1 MTPQPEELEAAVA
14 AVVKNLEADV
24 VLFNGGINRDT
35 HDSLSASCSAPKHP
49 NVFLILVSEGGDA
62 DAGYRMARSL
72 QKRYTKVYVAISG
85 YCKSAGTLV
94 AIGAHE
100 LVISDD
106 GELGPLD
113 VQLLKSDELWEQRS
127 GQTVTD
133 AIDVLQAKSVEMFEA
148 IMLRLKVASGGQITL
163 KTAMQTATV
172 LVTGLFKEIYSQIDP
187 MYVGEVGRAMN
198 IAFQY
203 GQRLSAG
210 SKNLREGS
218 LDRLVSSYPSHGFVI
233 DREEAATLFKS
244 VREPSDDERKL
255 INALGEHAR
264 EPVKR
269 AKPLVVFLSGGERDN
284 EDEESADESSTE
296 GENKP
301 GSPDGEVLQTERVA
315 GSSGEGNVTEIA
327 TARKGAES
335 P

>member
-1 MTPQPEELEAAVA
+1 MTVQTDELDAAVA
-14 AVVKNLEADV
+14 AVVKNLDADV

-35 HDSLSASCSAPKHP
+35 HDSLSASCSTPKHP
-49 NVFLILVSEGGDA
+49 NVFLVLVTEGGDA
-62 DAGYRMARSL
+62 DAGYRMARAL
-72 QKRYTKVYVAISG
+72 QKRYTKVYVAIFG

-133 AIDVLQAKSVEMFEA
+133 AIDVLQAKSMEMFES

-198 IAFQY
+198 IAFELRSAAVS
-203 GQRLSAG
+203 RLQES
-210 SKNLREGS
+210 
-218 LDRLVSSYPSHGFVI
+218 
-233 DREEAATLFKS
+233 
-244 VREPSDDERKL
+244 
-255 INALGEHAR
+255 
-264 EPVKR
+264 
-269 AKPLVVFLSGGERDN
+269 SGGF
-284 EDEESADESSTE
+284 A
-296 GENKP
+296 
-301 GSPDGEVLQTERVA
+301 
-315 GSSGEGNVTEIA
+315 
-327 TARKGAES
+327 
-335 P
+335 